1 MPACR
6 SPPRT
11 TTSSAISIEQC
22 SVEVA
27 EDADC
32 PAGKTQLVVDPAS
45 TIVQRRNDILR
56 LLAGGDRTPMSGT
69 EYSAADYTAA
79 IDEPAVLGSQ
89 ATPRWVAPHFVWAVR
104 DELTT
109 KLCGPDADTCKK
121 LEQGGFRV
129 ITTLDVRLQKIA
141 EKWVKAAAIVP
152 HAKDPAAAAK
162 ALGFKSYQNWM
173 QNLANKNVRNG
184 SLVAMDYQTGEIV
197 AYVGSADYYATKAT
211 KRFQPQYDVAGRGY
225 RQPGSAFKPFNY
237 ATAINDGKLTAG
249 SMLMDSAT
257 DFGGGYTPND
267 ADNLER
273 GPVRVRNA
281 LQFSL
286 NIPSV
291 KTTSLN
297 GVDHVFQ
304 KAQDFGMQ
312 FQSET
317 SNAALALGL
326 GVQEVRPV
334 DLTTAYATLANG
346 GEYIGHTTIL
356 KVTDTAGKPVVDP
369 YKTPKGK
376 PAVSEQ
382 AAWIVTDILA
392 GNTNPNVNPYW
403 GQFAIDGPDGR
414 RPATL
419 KTGTNNDA
427 KDLNAYGYIAP
438 PTKAG
443 RADGAYALVAGAWNG
458 NSDNSPVSTAARP
471 VFSIDVSTFVWQGFM
486 EEASKSWP
494 ETNFKRPD
502 GLERVAIDPWTGL
515 RAAKGGD
522 AVNEWFIA
530 GSAPRQT
537 NPTDQCGID
546 VVGVVGIESGHDA
559 WMKADQNWITR
570 AEKGPGTRGGPNRTA
585 TSYFYNRSVPAV
597 RRVVGRARRGPRL
610 RPADPIAFVRAVAD
624 TRRERR
630 DPVRG
635 ADPDTVRLVRAGRP
649 VPTGVAVRLAVGV
662 GAARGDAHP
671 DTRAD
676 TDPDADARTHADPDP
691 RAHADPDTDPAGAV
705 GVRAGAA
712 ARSGP
717 PGPERAAR
725 SGSGPPGPKHRSG
738 SIRTVAPGPRHQRA
752 VGVPHARPIDR
763 RTAVVRVRTAP
774 QRSFGPPAERLDR
787 QGSPEASV
795 AGRIG
800 SLRGTADRPG
810 GAAAGPPRRR
820 RAALSRRAGSIRG

>member
-1 MPACR
+1 M
-6 SPPRT
+6 
-11 TTSSAISIEQC
+11 
-22 SVEVA
+22 
-27 EDADC
+27 
-32 PAGKTQLVVDPAS
+32 
-45 TIVQRRNDILR
+45 
-56 LLAGGDRTPMSGT
+56 
-69 EYSAADYTAA
+69 
-79 IDEPAVLGSQ
+79 
-89 ATPRWVAPHFVWAVR
+89 
-104 DELTT
+104 
-109 KLCGPDADTCKK
+109 
-121 LEQGGFRV
+121 
-129 ITTLDVRLQKIA
+129 
-141 EKWVKAAAIVP
+141 KAAAIVP

-162 ALGFKSYQNWM
+162 ALGFKSYQDWM

-356 KVTDTAGKPVVDP
+356 EVTDTAGKPVVDP
-369 YKTPKGK
+369 YTTPKGK

-403 GQFAIDGPDGR
+403 GQFAIEGPDGR

-486 EEASKSWP
+486 EEASQVVARDELQAPRWP
-494 ETNFKRPD
+494 GAGGHRPVDGPAGDQGRGRRQRVVHRGLGAAPVEPDRPVRHRRRGSRRDRERPRRLDEGRPELDHAGGEGPGHARRPQPD
-502 GLERVAIDPWTGL
+502 GH
-515 RAAKGGD
+515 
-522 AVNEWFIA
+522 
-530 GSAPRQT
+530 
-537 NPTDQCGID
+537 
-546 VVGVVGIESGHDA
+546 VVLLQPV
-559 WMKADQNWITR
+559 
-570 AEKGPGTRGGPNRTA
+570 
-585 TSYFYNRSVPAV
+585 VPAV
-597 RRVVGRARRGPRL
+597 RRVVGRAGRGPRL

-649 VPTGVAVRLAVGV
+649 VPAGVAVGLAVGV

-676 TDPDADARTHADPDP
+676 ADPDADARTHADPDP
-691 RAHADPDTDPAGAV
+691 RAHPDPDTDTAGAV
-705 GVRAGAA
+705 GSRGRGRADRPRAAHGPSGRARARLASHTQDLSTGEPPSCGPGRPLSGRPGHRRSGSTAKDTRGERRRSIGSLCGTPTGQARVRGGASRRRRLAPPCPA
-712 ARSGP
+712 ARVASAGDHRCARP
-717 PGPERAAR
+717 PGPASGPDDPRAR
-725 SGSGPPGPKHRSG
+725 STGRLPRASAGSCSGPTGRARRRSCPRSG
-738 SIRTVAPGPRHQRA
+738 
-752 VGVPHARPIDR
+752 
-763 RTAVVRVRTAP
+763 
-774 QRSFGPPAERLDR
+774 
-787 QGSPEASV
+787 
-795 AGRIG
+795 
-800 SLRGTADRPG
+800 
-810 GAAAGPPRRR
+810 
-820 RAALSRRAGSIRG
+820 

>member
-1 MPACR
+1 MPGLLPPDLVQDPSRTPERKIKEIIQSIRLTKAFQGEEGKQQIITAYLNQTYYGNQSYGIKAAYENYFGKAFTKENVTPAEAAILAGLPK
-6 SPPRT
+6 SP
-11 TTSSAISIEQC
+11 SNYDLVHNHIEQC

-32 PAGKTQLVVDPAS
+32 PAGKSQFVVDPAS

-104 DELTT
+104 DELTA

-121 LEQGGFRV
+121 LERGGFRV

-356 KVTDTAGKPVVDP
+356 EVTDTAGKPVVDP

-403 GQFAIDGPDGR
+403 GQFAIEGPDGR

-585 TSYFYNRSVPAV
+585 TSYFYNRSFRPYGASWGAL
-597 RRVVGRARRGPRL
+597 VVGHGCGQPT
-610 RPADPIAFVRAVAD
+610 PSPSC
-624 TRRERR
+624 
-630 DPVRG
+630 
-635 ADPDTVRLVRAGRP
+635 
-649 VPTGVAVRLAVGV
+649 VPLPT
-662 GAARGDAHP
+662 
-671 DTRAD
+671 
-676 TDPDADARTHADPDP
+676 PDAS
-691 RAHADPDTDPAGAV
+691 
-705 GVRAGAA
+705 GVIP
-712 ARSGP
+712 SIEP
-717 PGPERAAR
+717 TPTP
-725 SGSGPPGPKHRSG
+725 SGSF
-738 SIRTVAPGPRHQRA
+738 VAA
-752 VGVPHARPIDR
+752 VPC
-763 RTAVVRVRTAP
+763 
-774 QRSFGPPAERLDR
+774 PPA
-787 QGSPEASV
+787 SPSASPSESV
-795 AGRIG
+795 
-800 SLRGTADRPG
+800 
-810 GAAAGPPRRR
+810 PPEETPTPTPEPTPTPTPTPEPTPTPTPEPTPTPTPTPP
-820 RAALSRRAGSIRG
+820 AP